1 MTTILKYQR
10 MQTLLNEKQWRQY
23 LATEAE
29 ERGNAAAVAREA
41 GVSINTIARGRRDIE
56 AGDLYRPGNR
66 IRAKGAGP
74 KRISVIDPTLIDDLE
89 SIVEPK
95 GDPIEAPP
103 DERGGNRYAQ
113 PTATAPHLDSTL
125 HFHPE

>member
-1 MTTILKYQR
+1 MATILKYQR

-66 IRAKGAGP
+66 IRA
-74 KRISVIDPTLIDDLE
+74 TLLHR
-89 SIVEPK
+89 SPAWSASGRV
-95 GDPIEAPP
+95 GWGRGEAPP
-103 DERGGNRYAQ
+103 PCRGTPLAVQSECRS
-113 PTATAPHLDSTL
+113 APS
-125 HFHPE
+125 HPQAEAPGDQLGRV